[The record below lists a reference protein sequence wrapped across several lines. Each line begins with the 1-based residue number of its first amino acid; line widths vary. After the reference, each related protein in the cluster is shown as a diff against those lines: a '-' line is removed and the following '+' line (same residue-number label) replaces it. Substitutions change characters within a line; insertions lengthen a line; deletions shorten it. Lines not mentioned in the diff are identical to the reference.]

1 MPLPAV
7 KKVRHPCALLLV
19 LGYFY
24 FGLLV
29 YFKHSFYVNFLGPVV
44 FLLQKVHAPRASFHE
59 LSVQGKKKGDK
70 TSFDDRFVR
79 GAIALYSIFFLRGV
93 CRYCCACALK

>member
-59 LSVQGKKKGDK
+59 LSVFRGKKREIKQVLTTDL
-70 TSFDDRFVR
+70 FVER
-79 GAIALYSIFFLRGV
+79 SHCIPYFSCV
-93 CRYCCACALK
+93 ACAGIVAPVH